1 MPVKVR
7 TFGKIYMWRK
17 SARGCVVTRLC
28 AASQHLPHIHRNWF
42 ISLPS
47 VCVCVF
53 GVLVVVVQPMCT
65 FFFVGKLMCVSSP
78 CLFVCVCN
86 QVCLCTT
93 VFCVIPEL
101 LLSLTWDYYSVSD
114 LLLPFISI
122 FSPCFIIF
130 FYLAI
135 FLMNTYM
142 ISPLCSPPTPLC
154 FVLALLLFLL
164 HI

>member
-1 MPVKVR
+1 MR
-7 TFGKIYMWRK
+7 SI
-17 SARGCVVTRLC
+17 
-28 AASQHLPHIHRNWF
+28 AASAPH
-42 ISLPS
+42 SQELVYQPALC

-78 CLFVCVCN
+78 CLCVCLCN
-86 QVCLCTT
+86 QVCLCAT
-93 VFCVIPEL
+93 VFCAIPEL

-130 FYLAI
+130 FYSAI

-142 ISPLCSPPTPLC
+142 IPPPCSPPTPL
-154 FVLALLLFLL
+154 FLF
-164 HI
+164 